1 MQNQRKYIL
10 KGGVKN
16 PSWELR
22 NHSVMVKK
30 SDKEGLREIQ
40 YVPGA
45 DSIWKEENKKQG
57 TAKSR
62 WFTNGALLVDND
74 DKVQIKYLE
83 SHPDYNVKFELFDPE
98 AKAEE
103 KYNQLELIEK
113 AKEMLR
119 KNVDDEDK
127 MAATAASLFGQTSM
141 AWGAKQTKLRCF
153 TYADQKPE
161 KVISALNDP
170 AVEAKYIAALGLRK
184 RIVKA
189 NPQRTAVVW
198 NDDDAG
204 VIVQV
209 ATGKQPLEVLGDFL
223 FNEDNV
229 TTLQEIGKRLEELD
243 GGTSKKKKPVKKAD
257 DK

>member
-22 NHSVMVKK
+22 NHNVLVKK
-30 SDKEGLREIQ
+30 SDKEGLRELQ

-57 TAKSR
+57 TPKSR

-74 DKVQIKYLE
+74 DKVQILYLE
-83 SHPDYNVKFELFDPE
+83 SHPDFNVKFELFDPE

-103 KYNQLELIEK
+103 KYKELELIEK
-113 AKEMLR
+113 AKELIR

-141 AWGAKQTKLRCF
+141 AWGAKQIKLRLYTF
-153 TYADQKPE
+153 ADQKPE
-161 KVISALNDP
+161 KVISTLNDP

-184 RIVKA
+184 RIVKS

-198 NDDDAG
+198 ADENEG

-209 ATGKQPLEVLGDFL
+209 PTGKQPLEVLGDYL
-223 FNEDNV
+223 FNEENV
-229 TTLQEIGKRLEELD
+229 TTLQEIGKRLDDLD
-243 GGTSKKKKPVKKAD
+243 GGKSKKKKPAKKAD